1 MIQYYTRDYNR
12 SSLGYLKKKKIDKVF
27 PHIQKDNNVN
37 WLDRRLLAI
46 CTREPLNINRK
57 WFFILKINFKH
68 FVSHKLH
75 IDVALSALIK
85 VIKKSVLLP

>member
-1 MIQYYTRDYNR
+1 M
-12 SSLGYLKKKKIDKVF
+12 F
-27 PHIQKDNNVN
+27 PHIKKDNNVN

-46 CTREPLNINRK
+46 CAREPLNINRK

-75 IDVALSALIK
+75 IDVVLSALIK
-85 VIKKSVLLP
+85 AIKKSVLLTKHTLRFVGNMIWLQCNI